1 MKFVDIN
8 INIKDILIVGCGGCL
23 KFCVERVFEFLWY
36 YGCFWIIF

>member
-23 KFCVERVFEFLWY
+23 NFVWKEFLNFCDIMDVF
-36 YGCFWIIF
+36 G